1 MYLCT
6 AQEMRDL
13 DRYTIDRMGLPGM
26 VLMENAGRE
35 AARALLERFPEA
47 KKAVVLAGSGNNG
60 GDGFVIARHL
70 AAAGWEVSVHY
81 FGQVEKMSPETR
93 TFYGVCRQMGIPVAG
108 GNGSEELIGNADVVV
123 DALLGTGVRGE
134 LREPLRTLIRQVNRA
149 CRGFVLAVD
158 VPSGVDTDTG
168 AVLGEAIR
176 ADLTVTFAAAKWC
189 HFLRPAAQYRGE
201 LKVVDIGIPPAVVE
215 QNPPRARLN
224 RPSLWEKHLSP
235 RSPWSHKGSH
245 GHLLVLGGS
254 RGMLGA
260 AALSGMASLRAGV
273 GMTTLGV
280 PRGQEGPLAA
290 KVTEPL
296 IWGWPDGPEGCFSGE
311 FPMDWEERA
320 PRFTAVAIGPG
331 LGRFTR
337 EKPWLERL
345 LREVP
350 VPVVLDA
357 DGLNI
362 LSGDL
367 SILEQRQGATVLTPH
382 PGEMARLLGV
392 SVGEV
397 ESSRHRAAVD
407 LARRYGV
414 TTVLKGTFTVIAFPD
429 GRQVIHPES
438 SPALAKAGSGDV
450 LTGILGGM
458 LARGIPVESAVPLGV
473 HLHSSAGRSAAVD
486 SAHSV
491 LASDVIH
498 HLGSA
503 IHQIR

>member
-1 MYLCT
+1 
-6 AQEMRDL
+6 MRDL
-13 DRYTIDRMGLPGM
+13 DRCTIDRMGLPGM

-70 AAAGWEVSVHY
+70 AAAGWEVSIGHL
-81 FGQVEKMSPETR
+81 GQVEKMSPETQ
-93 TFYGVCRQMGIPVAG
+93 TFYGVCRQMGIPIVG
-108 GNGSEELIGNADVVV
+108 KNESEKWIGTADVVV

-134 LREPLRTLIRQVNRA
+134 LREPVRTLIHQVNRT
-149 CRGFVLAVD
+149 CQGFVLAVD
-158 VPSGVDTDTG
+158 IPSGVDTDTG

-189 HFLRPAAQYRGE
+189 HYLRPAAEYRGE
-201 LKVVDIGIPPAVVE
+201 LKVVDIGIPPAVVTE
-215 QNPPRARLN
+215 NPPRAQLN
-224 RPSLWEKHLSP
+224 QPSLWEKHLSP

-254 RGMLGA
+254 QGMLGA
-260 AALSGMASLRAGV
+260 AALSGMAALRFGV

-280 PRGQEGPLAA
+280 PHGQVGPLAA

-296 IWGWPDGPEGCFSGE
+296 IWGWPDGPEGGFSGA
-311 FPMDWEERA
+311 FPPDWEERA
-320 PRFTAVAIGPG
+320 PRFTAVAVGPG

-337 EKPWLERL
+337 EKTWLERL
-345 LREVP
+345 LREVS

-367 SILEQRQGATVLTPH
+367 SFLEQRQGPTVLTPH
-382 PGEMARLLGV
+382 PGEMARLLGI
-392 SVGEV
+392 SVEEV
-397 ESSRHRAAVD
+397 ESSRHQVAVD
-407 LARRYGV
+407 VAERYGV

-429 GRQVIHPES
+429 GQQVIHPES

-450 LTGILGGM
+450 LTGILGGG
-458 LARGIPVESAVPLGV
+458 LARGIPVESAVSLGV
-473 HLHSSAGRSAAVD
+473 YLHSSAGRLATVA

-498 HLGSA
+498 HLGRA
-503 IHQIR
+503 IHQIH